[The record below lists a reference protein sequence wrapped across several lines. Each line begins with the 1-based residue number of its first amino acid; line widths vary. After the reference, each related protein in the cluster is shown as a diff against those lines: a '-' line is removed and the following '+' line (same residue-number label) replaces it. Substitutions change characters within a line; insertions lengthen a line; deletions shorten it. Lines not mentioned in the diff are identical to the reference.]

1 MKRDY
6 YEVLGVS
13 RSADASAIKKAYRK
27 LAKKY
32 HPDSNVGDASAAE
45 HFKEVNEAYDV
56 LGDEKKRKLYDQYG
70 MPHLR
75 KALVRAQMV
84 TQVAIPVEQAALV
97 VLADLRMPAKTAVI
111 RSIILMEMKPTWMI
125 Y

>member
-1 MKRDY
+1 MYSVTRRS
-6 YEVLGVS
+6 VS
-13 RSADASAIKKAYRK
+13 FMTSMA
-27 LAKKY
+27 
-32 HPDSNVGDASAAE
+32 
-45 HFKEVNEAYDV
+45 
-56 LGDEKKRKLYDQYG
+56 

-75 KALVRAQMV
+75 KALVRVQMV

>member
-1 MKRDY
+1 MY
-6 YEVLGVS
+6 SVTE
-13 RSADASAIKKAYRK
+13 DAQAY
-27 LAKKY
+27 
-32 HPDSNVGDASAAE
+32 DSNVA
-45 HFKEVNEAYDV
+45 
-56 LGDEKKRKLYDQYG
+56 

>member
-1 MKRDY
+1 M
-6 YEVLGVS
+6 
-13 RSADASAIKKAYRK
+13 
-27 LAKKY
+27 
-32 HPDSNVGDASAAE
+32 HQAAE

-56 LGDEKKRKLYDQYG
+56 LGDEKKRKLYGPG
-70 MPHLR
+70 MAMLHLR

-97 VLADLRMPAKTAVI
+97 VLADLRMLVKTAVI

>member
-45 HFKEVNEAYDV
+45 HFKEVNEAYN
-56 LGDEKKRKLYDQYG
+56 LL
-70 MPHLR
+70 
-75 KALVRAQMV
+75 
-84 TQVAIPVEQAALV
+84 
-97 VLADLRMPAKTAVI
+97 
-111 RSIILMEMKPTWMI
+111 
-125 Y
+125 